1 MSSSKIELAEQ
12 IQDLNEKINLLRR
25 KGSKSKEDV
34 KEKAR
39 LSKLMTELILQLDSF
54 ADDKNHQSSDE

>member
-54 ADDKNHQSSDE
+54 TDDKNQQSSDE